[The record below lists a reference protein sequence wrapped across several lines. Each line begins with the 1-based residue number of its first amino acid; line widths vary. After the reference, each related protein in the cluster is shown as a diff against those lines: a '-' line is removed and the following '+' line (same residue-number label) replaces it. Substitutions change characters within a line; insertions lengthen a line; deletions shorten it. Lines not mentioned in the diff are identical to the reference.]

1 MSALLQFNS
10 KLVPTATKQDKPK
23 QRWLKCLLKYGGV
36 DACYQARFHVC
47 KAKDFVTW
55 VKYTGFDAQTALL
68 FQI

>member
-23 QRWLKCLLKYGGV
+23 QRWLKGLLKHGRV
-36 DACYQARFHVC
+36 ACYQTRFRVC
-47 KAKDFVTW
+47 KAKGFVTW